1 MTNSKDI
8 TFDSEYG
15 IGDSGTGGCVAT
27 VAFKFIG
34 QDNVDSSYCTPS
46 IKLGF
51 IFLIYWSWKWASL
64 L

>member
-8 TFDSEYG
+8 TYDSEYG

-34 QDNVDSSYCTPS
+34 QDNVDSS
-46 IKLGF
+46 
-51 IFLIYWSWKWASL
+51 
-64 L
+64 